1 MVDAKDK
8 EKVIEMIRDIVN
20 SKKSQE
26 KEMDI
31 SALIKSVAP
40 NDSTMANNLPLL
52 LMLMNSGK
60 SSGNGLEKLTEAMST
75 IAVINTLSKMGGS
88 DRDSNKDI
96 IDYID
101 RKLESLQAPK
111 EQITSE
117 KIAQIVSSSL
127 DSKLAQK
134 QAEENNNKILTTLLQ
149 ALTTTPKEAQP
160 NLLETIK
167 VVAEL
172 TKPQQNN
179 NSISPLEALD
189 RIGGMYQKIAE
200 GKEENNKQMQE
211 LTAEYNQRLMEFIK
225 ENRQNASVMDELK
238 KSAQT
243 VNGIKEFA
251 KENLGLKDFTSAP
264 KEGQAEPQ
272 WKTILDA
279 VNNTLSTV
287 LPVVANT
294 KKPQKNPNLIDLEGE
309 ANRLYNK
316 YKDYLPND
324 QISVEDFKAELQTN
338 PNLEKT
344 LDDIVKKRQAE
355 SQASTPSQQPVNI
368 APTPEQPQEQPQQE
382 SQEIIPEVK
391 IKPKPEQTGVPIG

>member
-251 KENLGLKDFTSAP
+251 KENLGLKDFSAAP

-294 KKPQKNPNLIDLEGE
+294 KKPQKNPNLIDIDGE

-368 APTPEQPQEQPQQE
+368 APTPEQPQNQPQQE

>member
-20 SKKSQE
+20 SKKAQD
-26 KEMDI
+26 KDVDI

-40 NDSTMANNLPLL
+40 NDSTMANNLPMLML
-52 LMLMNSGK
+52 LMNNTK
-60 SSGNGLEKLTEAMST
+60 STGGGMDKLTEAMST

-88 DRDSNKDI
+88 DRDSTKDI

-101 RKLESLQAPK
+101 RKLESLKAPK
-111 EQITSE
+111 EEITAE
-117 KIAQIVSSSL
+117 KIAQIVASSL

-134 QAEENNNKILTTLLQ
+134 QAEENNNKILMTLVQ
-149 ALTTTPKEAQP
+149 SLTNAPKEAQP
-160 NLLETIK
+160 NIVDTIK
-167 VVAEL
+167 LVAEML
-172 TKPQQNN
+172 KPQQNN
-179 NSISPLEALD
+179 NAISPLDALD

-200 GKEENNKQMQE
+200 EKEENSRQMQE

-225 ENRQNASVMDELK
+225 ENRQNPSVMEELK
-238 KSAQT
+238 RSAQT

-251 KENLGLKDFTSAP
+251 KENLGLKDFASAP
-264 KEGQAEPQ
+264 KEGDKEPQ

-287 LPVVANT
+287 LPVMTNN
-294 KKPQKNPNLIDLEGE
+294 KKPAKNPNLIDIDGE

-316 YKDYLPND
+316 YKDYIPTD
-324 QISVEDFKAELQTN
+324 QISIDDFKAELQTN

-344 LDDIVKKRQAE
+344 LDDIVRKK
-355 SQASTPSQQPVNI
+355 
-368 APTPEQPQEQPQQE
+368 QQE
-382 SQEIIPEVK
+382 TGVAPKNTVEAPVASNPTEQNVAMEQTEVPLEVP
-391 IKPKPEQTGVPIG
+391 KPKKDEAASGISIG

>member
-26 KEMDI
+26 KDMDI

-60 SSGNGLEKLTEAMST
+60 SSGNGMEKLTEAMST

-88 DRDSNKDI
+88 DRDSTKDI

-111 EQITSE
+111 EQITAE

-149 ALTTTPKEAQP
+149 ALTNSPKEAQP
-160 NLLETIK
+160 SLLETIK

-172 TKPQQNN
+172 TKPQPNN
-179 NSISPLEALD
+179 NTISPLDALD

-200 GKEENNKQMQE
+200 EKEENSKQMQE
-211 LTAEYNQRLMEFIK
+211 LTAEYNERLMEFIK

-368 APTPEQPQEQPQQE
+368 APTPEQPQNQPQQE

>member
-20 SKKSQE
+20 SKKAQD
-26 KEMDI
+26 KDVDI

-40 NDSTMANNLPLL
+40 NDSTMANNLPMLML
-52 LMLMNSGK
+52 LMNNTK
-60 SSGNGLEKLTEAMST
+60 STGGGMDKLTEAMST

-88 DRDSNKDI
+88 DRDSTKDI

-101 RKLESLQAPK
+101 RKLESLKAPK
-111 EQITSE
+111 EEITAE
-117 KIAQIVSSSL
+117 KIAQIVASSL

-134 QAEENNNKILTTLLQ
+134 QAEENNNKILMTLVQ
-149 ALTTTPKEAQP
+149 SLTNAPKEAQP
-160 NLLETIK
+160 NIVDTIK
-167 VVAEL
+167 LVAEML
-172 TKPQQNN
+172 KPQQNN
-179 NSISPLEALD
+179 NAISPLDALD

-200 GKEENNKQMQE
+200 EKEENSRQMQE

-225 ENRQNASVMDELK
+225 ENRQNPSVMEELK
-238 KSAQT
+238 RSAQT

-251 KENLGLKDFTSAP
+251 KENLGLKDFASAP
-264 KEGQAEPQ
+264 KEGDKEPQ

-287 LPVVANT
+287 LPVMTNN
-294 KKPQKNPNLIDLEGE
+294 KKPAKNPNLIDIDGE

-316 YKDYLPND
+316 YKDYIPTD
-324 QISVEDFKAELQTN
+324 QISIDDFKVELQTN

-344 LDDIVKKRQAE
+344 LDDIVRKK
-355 SQASTPSQQPVNI
+355 
-368 APTPEQPQEQPQQE
+368 QQE
-382 SQEIIPEVK
+382 TGVAPKNTVEAPVASNPTEQNVAMEQTEVPLEVP
-391 IKPKPEQTGVPIG
+391 KPKKDEAASGISIG

>member
-26 KEMDI
+26 KDMDI

-60 SSGNGLEKLTEAMST
+60 SSGNGMEKLTEAMST

-88 DRDSNKDI
+88 DRDSTKDI

-111 EQITSE
+111 EQITAE

-160 NLLETIK
+160 N
-167 VVAEL
+167 
-172 TKPQQNN
+172 NN
-179 NSISPLEALD
+179 TISPLDALD

-200 GKEENNKQMQE
+200 EKEENSKQMQE
-211 LTAEYNQRLMEFIK
+211 LTAEYNERLMEFIK

-251 KENLGLKDFTSAP
+251 KENLGLKDFSAAP

-368 APTPEQPQEQPQQE
+368 APTPEQPQNQPQQE

>member
-294 KKPQKNPNLIDLEGE
+294 KKPQKNPNLIDIDGE

-324 QISVEDFKAELQTN
+324 QISVEDFKAELQSN

-344 LDDIVKKRQAE
+344 LDDIVKKKQAE

>member
-20 SKKSQE
+20 SKKAQD
-26 KEMDI
+26 KDVDI

-40 NDSTMANNLPLL
+40 NDSTMANNLPMLML
-52 LMLMNSGK
+52 LMNNTK
-60 SSGNGLEKLTEAMST
+60 STGGGMDKLTEAMST

-88 DRDSNKDI
+88 DRDSTKDI

-101 RKLESLQAPK
+101 RKLESLKAPK
-111 EQITSE
+111 EEITAE
-117 KIAQIVSSSL
+117 KIAQIVASSL

-134 QAEENNNKILTTLLQ
+134 QAEENNNKILMTLVQ
-149 ALTTTPKEAQP
+149 SLTNAPKEAQP
-160 NLLETIK
+160 NIVDTIK
-167 VVAEL
+167 LVAEML
-172 TKPQQNN
+172 KPQQNN
-179 NSISPLEALD
+179 NAISPLDALD

-200 GKEENNKQMQE
+200 EKEENSRQMQE

-225 ENRQNASVMDELK
+225 ENRQNPSVMEELK
-238 KSAQT
+238 RSAQT

-251 KENLGLKDFTSAP
+251 KENLGLKDFASAP
-264 KEGQAEPQ
+264 KEGDKEPQ

-287 LPVVANT
+287 LPVMTNN
-294 KKPQKNPNLIDLEGE
+294 KKPAKNPNLIDIDGE

-316 YKDYLPND
+316 YKDYIPTD
-324 QISVEDFKAELQTN
+324 QISIDDFKAELQTN

-344 LDDIVKKRQAE
+344 LDDIVRKK
-355 SQASTPSQQPVNI
+355 
-368 APTPEQPQEQPQQE
+368 QQE
-382 SQEIIPEVK
+382 TGVAPKNTVESPVASNPTAQNVAMEQTEVPLEVP
-391 IKPKPEQTGVPIG
+391 KPKKDEAASGISIG